1 MSKKYS
7 VFITALF
14 CLFTFGFGAALIL
27 SPSRDFSDQENRYLA
42 QFKAP
47 TLKTLRSGEFMEK
60 FEDYVTDQFPLRD
73 QWVQLKAYSER
84 ALGKQENN
92 KVYFG
97 TDGQTLFAHFTA
109 PTREALEQ
117 KVGFVNKLGAN
128 LDVPVY
134 FSLVPDKSWAWAGL
148 LPDNAPN
155 VDDGSTIGMTRE
167 LCGDLIPDKNQ
178 PWSEPPPDGAAYHM
192 KFIDLSYTLGNT
204 CGNAASPA
212 DDSFYRT
219 DHHWTAMGAQRTFQ
233 KLMEGMGLQ
242 AADWSGLPRT
252 QVSGSFYGTTYSAA
266 GAGWVEPDTIYTI
279 IPEGGTKGNI
289 TVTGYPEGAPVDSSL
304 YHPEKL
310 AVKDKYAYFLGGNQP
325 LCVIK
330 NPDAANGKL
339 LVIRDSYAD
348 SLAPFLAE
356 AFQEVHLFDLRY
368 NNLSLKQYVADNG
381 IGQVLVLYSAA
392 NFATDIN
399 LFKLAR

>member
-7 VFITALF
+7 TFITALF
-14 CLFTFGFGAALIL
+14 CLFIFGFGIALIL

-73 QWVQLKAYSER
+73 QWIQLKALSER

-92 KVYFG
+92 GVYFG
-97 TDGQTLFAHFTA
+97 TDGQTLFAQFKA
-109 PTREALEQ
+109 PSGDELEQ

-134 FSLVPDKSWAWAGL
+134 FSLVPDKSFVLADL
-148 LPDNAPN
+148 LPANAPS
-155 VDDGSTIGMTRE
+155 VDDGSTIE
-167 LCGDLIPDKNQ
+167 EAQALCGDKVT
-178 PWSEPPPDGAAYHM
+178 Y
-192 KFIDLSYTLGNT
+192 IDLRTMLTGERD
-204 CGNAASPA
+204 A
-212 DDSFYRT
+212 FYRT
-219 DHHWTAMGAQRTFQ
+219 DHHWTTMGARLAFQR
-233 KLMEGMGLQ
+233 LMSGMNLVRPIAAEDLNGLSYQ
-242 AADWSGLPRT
+242 GLPYT
-252 QVSGSFYGTTYSAA
+252 EVSGSFYGTTYSAS
-266 GAGWVEPDTIYTI
+266 GAGWVEPDSICTV
-279 IPEGGTKGNI
+279 IPEGGTKGNV
-289 TVTGYPEGAPVDSSL
+289 TVTRYPEGAPIEGGL
-304 YHPEKL
+304 YYPEKL
-310 AVKDKYAYFLGGNQP
+310 EVKDKYAYFLGGNQP

-330 NPDAANGKL
+330 NPDAAGGKL

-356 AFQEVHLFDLRY
+356 EFQEVHLFDLRY

-392 NFATDIN
+392 NFSTDQN
-399 LFKLAR
+399 LFKLGM

>member
-7 VFITALF
+7 TFITALF
-14 CLFTFGFGAALIL
+14 CLFLFGFGAALIL

-73 QWVQLKAYSER
+73 QWIQLKALSER

-92 KVYFG
+92 GVYFG
-97 TDGQTLFAHFTA
+97 TDGQTLFAQFKA
-109 PTREALEQ
+109 PSGDELEQ

-134 FSLVPDKSWAWAGL
+134 FSLVPDKSFVLADL
-148 LPDNAPN
+148 LPANAPN
-155 VDDGSTIGMTRE
+155 VDDGSTIE
-167 LCGDLIPDKNQ
+167 EAQALCGDKVT
-178 PWSEPPPDGAAYHM
+178 Y
-192 KFIDLSYTLGNT
+192 IDLRTMLTGERD
-204 CGNAASPA
+204 A
-212 DDSFYRT
+212 FYRT
-219 DHHWTAMGAQRTFQ
+219 DHHWTTMGARLAFQR
-233 KLMEGMGLQ
+233 LMSGMNLVRPIAAENLNGLSYQ
-242 AADWSGLPRT
+242 GLPYT
-252 QVSGSFYGTTYSAA
+252 EVSGSFYGTTYSAS
-266 GAGWVEPDTIYTI
+266 GAGWVEPDSICTV
-279 IPEGGTKGNI
+279 IPEGGTKGNV
-289 TVTGYPEGAPVDSSL
+289 TVTRYPEGAPIEGGL
-304 YHPEKL
+304 YYPEKL
-310 AVKDKYAYFLGGNQP
+310 EVKDKYAYFLGGNQP

-330 NPDAANGKL
+330 NPDAASGKL

-356 AFQEVHLFDLRY
+356 EFQEVHLFDLRY

-392 NFATDIN
+392 NFSTDQN
-399 LFKLAR
+399 LFKLGL

>member
-7 VFITALF
+7 TFITALF
-14 CLFTFGFGAALIL
+14 CLFIFGFGIALIL

-92 KVYFG
+92 GVYFSP
-97 TDGQTLFAHFTA
+97 DGQTLFAHFTA

-128 LDVPVY
+128 LVVPVY
-134 FSLVPDKSWAWAGL
+134 FSLVPDKSFVLADL
-148 LPDNAPN
+148 LPANAPS
-155 VDDGSTIGMTRE
+155 VDDGSTIE
-167 LCGDLIPDKNQ
+167 EAQALCGDKVT
-178 PWSEPPPDGAAYHM
+178 Y
-192 KFIDLSYTLGNT
+192 IDLRTMLTGERD
-204 CGNAASPA
+204 A
-212 DDSFYRT
+212 FYRT
-219 DHHWTAMGAQRTFQ
+219 DHHWTTMGARLAFQR
-233 KLMEGMGLQ
+233 LMSGMNLVRPIAAEDLNGLSYQ
-242 AADWSGLPRT
+242 GLPYT
-252 QVSGSFYGTTYSAA
+252 EVSGSFYGTTYSAS
-266 GAGWVEPDTIYTI
+266 GAGWVEPDSICTV
-279 IPEGGTKGNI
+279 IPEGGTKGNV
-289 TVTGYPEGAPVDSSL
+289 TVTRYPEGAPIEGGL
-304 YHPEKL
+304 YYPEKL
-310 AVKDKYAYFLGGNQP
+310 EVKDKYAYFLGGNQP

-330 NPDAANGKL
+330 NPDAASGKL

-356 AFQEVHLFDLRY
+356 EFQEVHLFDLRY

-381 IGQVLVLYSAA
+381 IDQVLVLYFAA
-392 NFATDIN
+392 NFSTDQN
-399 LFKLAR
+399 LFKLGL